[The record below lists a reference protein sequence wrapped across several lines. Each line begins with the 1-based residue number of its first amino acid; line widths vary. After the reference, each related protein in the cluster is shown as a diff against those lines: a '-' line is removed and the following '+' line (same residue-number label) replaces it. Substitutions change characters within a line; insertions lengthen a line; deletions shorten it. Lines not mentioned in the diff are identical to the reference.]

1 VSGDSTAADRE
12 RLAERL
18 LELVNVPSESRAE
31 QELADYVRAL
41 LPAALERVHDAG
53 ESIVVATPRRADTP
67 LVLFTGHL
75 DTVPAQGN
83 IPGRRAGGAVHG
95 LGATD
100 MKAGLAVM
108 IELARWIAS
117 DAPTLTV
124 DVAFLFFPR
133 EELPAG
139 ESALPELFDAARLID
154 EAALVVMME
163 PTDNTIQPGCLGNM
177 NARIHFRGE
186 SAHSAR
192 PWQGVNAIQLAIEG
206 LAPLAAV
213 EPLPVEIQG
222 LTFTEVL
229 SITMIEGGIASNVI
243 PDHASA
249 LVNFRYAP
257 TRMPAAAEARLRELI
272 AGSGELEILSNSP
285 AARVAADAPLVRRLR
300 AVGDFELQ
308 PKQAWTPVAEFAQRG
323 LDAVNFGPG
332 ATRFAHRRDEQV
344 PEENLVV
351 SYHALQRFVTG

>member
-1 VSGDSTAADRE
+1 MALADRT
-12 RLAERL
+12 LD
-18 LELVNVPSESRAE
+18 LVNIPSESRREAE
-31 QELADYVRAL
+31 AYRYVNGVV
-41 LPAALERVHDAG
+41 PLERAYEDG
-53 ESIVVATPRRADTP
+53 ESVIFAKRGGKP
-67 LVLFTGHL
+67 LVLLAGHL
-75 DTVPAQGN
+75 DTVPEQGN
-83 IPGRRAGGAVHG
+83 LPGRIEDGAVIG
-95 LGATD
+95 LGASD

-108 IELARWIAS
+108 IELARWA
-117 DAPTLTV
+117 ATAELAY

-133 EELPAG
+133 EELPAE
-139 ESALPELFDAARLID
+139 ESALPELFAAAPLID

-177 NARIHFRGE
+177 NARVHFRGE

-192 PWQGVNAIQLAIEG
+192 PWQGVNAIELAVEG
-206 LAPLAAV
+206 LGPLAAV

-257 TRMPAAAEARLRELI
+257 NRTPADAEARLRELI

-285 AARVAADAPLVRRLR
+285 SARVAADAPLVQRLR
-300 AVGDFELQ
+300 AVGRFEVQ

-323 LDAVNFGPG
+323 LDAINFGPG

-351 SYHALQRFVTG
+351 SYQALQRFLAG